1 MQDMNCSNI
10 FLDPFPII
18 MKIKTKISKWN
29 LVKLNNFCTAKEI
42 IHKTKN
48 TTHRMGE
55 NIYK

>member
-1 MQDMNCSNI
+1 MNCSNI